1 MINQCHTASHS
12 YEAKMKSVNKQKGKK
27 YIKNKNGEKGKTELE
42 AVRTENS
49 YHSFFHSTLP
59 TPPNTQP

>member
-12 YEAKMKSVNKQKGKK
+12 YEAKMTSVNKQKGKK